1 MNELSTIQDYRQFKE
16 ALGTELRNQ
25 AEGFVRTG
33 YLLKVA
39 RDTDI
44 LRDSGYA
51 TVAEFALAEYGLS
64 KDVVSRYIAIND
76 RYSKD

>member
-1 MNELSTIQDYRQFKE
+1 MELARIETYGEFKE
-16 ALGTELRNQ
+16 ALGTELKNQ

-44 LRDSGYA
+44 LRES
-51 TVAEFALAEYGLS
+51 EFQIIRIDLIKQLL
-64 KDVVSRYIAIND
+64 IIIM
-76 RYSKD
+76 